1 MRIVG
6 GKYRGRKLDTG
17 PDQQIRPTSDR
28 TREALFSI
36 LAHNADLGPVDDDR
50 PGWPREAR
58 VLDACAGTG
67 ALGLEAWSRGAAAV
81 AFIEKAPAHCRL
93 IERNARGCGIERP
106 AVFQRDAT
114 APGKAPRAFDLLFT
128 DPPYAD
134 GLVPEILAALSA
146 QGWLAPGALAVA
158 EIPARSDLLP
168 PDGFTGLD
176 ERVYGAAKLVFLR
189 HHGG

>member
-6 GKYRGRKLDTG
+6 GKYRGRKLETG
-17 PDQQIRPTSDR
+17 PDQLIRPTSDR

-36 LAHNADLGPVDDDR
+36 LAHNADLAPADDDR
-50 PGWPREAR
+50 PAWPRDAR

-67 ALGLEAWSRGAAAV
+67 ALGLEAWSRGAADI

-93 IERNARGCGIERP
+93 IERNARGMGIERP
-106 AVFQRDAT
+106 AIFQRDAT
-114 APGKAPRAFDLLFT
+114 QPGKAPRAFDLVFT

-134 GLVPEILAALSA
+134 GLVPAILAALAA

-158 EIPARSDLLP
+158 EIPARTDLVAP
-168 PDGFTGLD
+168 VGFTALD

-189 HHGG
+189 HA

>member
-6 GKYRGRKLDTG
+6 GKYRGRKLETG
-17 PDQQIRPTSDR
+17 PDQLIRPTSDR

-36 LAHNADLGPVDDDR
+36 LAHNAELAPLDDDR
-50 PGWPREAR
+50 PAWPRDAR

-67 ALGLEAWSRGAAAV
+67 AFGLEAWSRGAAQV

-106 AVFQRDAT
+106 QVFQRDAT
-114 APGKAPRAFDLLFT
+114 APGKAPAPFDLVFT

-134 GLVPEILAALSA
+134 GLVPQILTALA
-146 QGWLAPGALAVA
+146 MQGWIAPGALVVA
-158 EIPARSDLLP
+158 EIPAKSDLSAP
-168 PDGFTGLD
+168 ADFAALD

-189 HHGG
+189 HR